1 MRLVVIFL
9 LFLGSACTVQGS
21 TRAFK
26 TFDFEG
32 KTIKYAIQLPDN
44 FDASR
49 AYPVAIGPSE
59 VKGNGD
65 QSFYWRGVKDTFN
78 WILVDFT
85 IYNSLG
91 RKEQVVA
98 LMDHLRETY
107 KVEGN
112 KFHTIC
118 FSANS
123 ASIFD
128 LVMALPEH
136 FHSITGMAGN
146 PGTTKQDKLSGLKG
160 VKVSFVVGDKD
171 TYWMNA
177 AKDRHQ
183 RLQEIGVDSRI
194 EIIKNGPH
202 VMTELIGKGT
212 LERMD
217 KLR

>member
-1 MRLVVIFL
+1 MIFL

-21 TRAFK
+21 TREFK
-26 TFDFEG
+26 TFNFEG
-32 KTIKYAIQLPDN
+32 KSVKYAIQLPDN
-44 FDASR
+44 FDSDKT
-49 AYPVAIGPSE
+49 YPVAIGPSE
-59 VKGNGD
+59 VKANGD
-65 QSFYWRGVKDTFN
+65 QSFYWRGVNDTYG
-78 WILVDFT
+78 WILVDYT
-85 IYNSLG
+85 IYNAIG
-91 RKEQVVA
+91 RQAEMIA
-98 LMDHLRETY
+98 LMDHLRSEY

-112 KFHTIC
+112 EFHTIC

-123 ASIFD
+123 AGIFD
-128 LVMALPEH
+128 LVMALPDH

-146 PGTTKQDKLSGLKG
+146 PGTTKQDKLSRLKG

-202 VMTELIGKGT
+202 VLTELIGKGT
-212 LERMD
+212 LERMN

>member
-1 MRLVVIFL
+1 MRLVVIFI
-9 LFLGSACTVQGS
+9 LFLGSACTAQES
-21 TRAFK
+21 SRAFK
-26 TFDFEG
+26 TFNFEG
-32 KTIKYAIQLPDN
+32 KAVKYAIQLPGD
-44 FDASR
+44 FDANKT
-49 AYPVAIGPSE
+49 YPVAIGPSE
-59 VKGNGD
+59 VKENGD
-65 QSFYWRGVKDTFN
+65 QSFYWRGVNDTYG

-85 IYNSLG
+85 IYNAL
-91 RKEQVVA
+91 RRQDEVVA
-98 LMDHLRETY
+98 LMNHLRSTY

-123 ASIFD
+123 AGIFD
-128 LVMALPEH
+128 LAMSIPEH

-146 PGTTKQDKLSGLKG
+146 PGTTHNDKLSKLKG

-177 AKDRHQ
+177 AQDRHQ
-183 RLQEIGVDSRI
+183 RLKDIGVDSRI

-202 VMTELIGKGT
+202 VMTKLIGKGT